1 MFDFANNTFLSSVNV
16 KSLMLVG
23 IYQTLENI
31 ISVIFNLFGGVIA
44 DRFRWKKIIILSDF
58 LSGLACIALLFISD
72 NTWLIYAII
81 WGMFWELS
89 LQ

>member
-31 ISVIFNLFGGVIA
+31 ISVIFNLLVVFCLITFKENG
-44 DRFRWKKIIILSDF
+44 LSF
-58 LSGLACIALLFISD
+58 
-72 NTWLIYAII
+72 
-81 WGMFWELS
+81 
-89 LQ
+89 